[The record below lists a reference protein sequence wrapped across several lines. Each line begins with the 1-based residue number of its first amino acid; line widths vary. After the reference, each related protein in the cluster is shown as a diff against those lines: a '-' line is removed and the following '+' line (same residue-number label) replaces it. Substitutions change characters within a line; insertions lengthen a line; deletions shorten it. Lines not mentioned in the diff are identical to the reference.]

1 MLRLIPSFIRQSPF
15 IIYRS
20 ASRSS
25 NSRSHDEP
33 RVRLHP
39 GNQYTVE
46 EIAQNIP
53 KERKHEI
60 EKLYEFE
67 KLEINNQPSTRDEY
81 RHHINRGKTGV
92 FDLDDI
98 VQILRDERMKDICVI
113 EIPPEQQYARYLV
126 LATAVSARHLKSASE
141 YINKLYKAKKKPSDP
156 YLSNECRDGTKWHAM
171 DMGHIVLHLMDAEMR
186 EQNDL
191 ETLWCVGPKY
201 DDQVYTIQQSL
212 DEIKKMDE
220 QLKEEEV
227 LTAADKYRPLDNP
240 YSHVR
245 YPLEGPGLFQD
256 PPPRKHMTLSDLPHK
271 KNVEEQTNIEV
282 EKEFIDLPSDPK
294 PPVYKGQKVN

>member
-1 MLRLIPSFIRQSPF
+1 MLRLTPCFIRQSSLF
-15 IIYRS
+15 ITRL

-25 NSRSHDEP
+25 NSHSHDEP

-39 GNQYTVE
+39 GNQQTIE
-46 EIAQNIP
+46 ERAQGISG
-53 KERKHEI
+53 ERKREI
-60 EKLYEFE
+60 EQLYEFE

-81 RHHINRGKTGV
+81 RHNINRGKKGV
-92 FDLDDI
+92 FDLEDI
-98 VQILRDERMKDICVI
+98 LQILRDERMRDICVI
-113 EIPPEQQYARYLV
+113 EIPPEQQYAHYLII
-126 LATAVSARHLKSASE
+126 ATAFSARHLKNTSE
-141 YINKLYKAKKKPSDP
+141 YINKLYKAKKKSNDP
-156 YLSNECRDGTKWHAM
+156 YLSSDCRDGTRWHAM
-171 DMGHIVLHLMDAEMR
+171 DMGHLVLHLMDVEMR

-212 DEIKKMDE
+212 DAIRKMDE

-227 LTAADKYRPLDNP
+227 LTVADKYGPLDNP
-240 YSHVR
+240 FSHVR
-245 YPLEGPGLFQD
+245 YPLEGPGVFQE
-256 PPPRKHMTLSDLPHK
+256 PPPRKEMTLGNVAHK
-271 KNVEEQTNIEV
+271 KHEEERINPEV

>member
-1 MLRLIPSFIRQSPF
+1 MLRLIPSFIRQSSF
-15 IIYRS
+15 LIYRS

-25 NSRSHDEP
+25 NSRSHNEP

-39 GNQYTVE
+39 GNQYTIE
-46 EIAQNIP
+46 EIAQNIH
-53 KERKHEI
+53 KEHKHEI
-60 EKLYEFE
+60 EKLYEFQ

-81 RHHINRGKTGV
+81 RHHINQKKGV

-98 VQILRDERMKDICVI
+98 VQILRDEHMKDICVI
-113 EIPPEQQYARYLV
+113 EISPEQQYARYLI
-126 LATAVSARHLKSASE
+126 LATAFSARHLKSTSD

-156 YLSNECRDGTKWHAM
+156 YLSNECRDGTRWHAM
-171 DMGHIVLHLMDAEMR
+171 DMGHLVLHLMDAEMR

-201 DDQVYTIQQSL
+201 DDQVHTIQQLL
-212 DEIKKMDE
+212 DAIKKMDE

-227 LTAADKYRPLDNP
+227 LTVADKYGPLDNP

-256 PPPRKHMTLSDLPHK
+256 PPSRKHMTLGNLPH
-271 KNVEEQTNIEV
+271 
-282 EKEFIDLPSDPK
+282 
-294 PPVYKGQKVN
+294 QKM